1 MVADL
6 LQNETVTSVLVSKR
20 KEKGGEDSGL
30 ESGHTSMN
38 TASDTQSDSHSA
50 SGSAAGDSLRP
61 DSRSIAFTLT
71 TFCFGQLDIHN
82 RYLSNI

>member
-71 TFCFGQLDIHN
+71 TFGFGQLDIHN
-82 RYLSNI
+82 R